1 MSRVCQIT
9 GKKLLYGNHVSH
21 SNRKTRRTY
30 QPNLFVKTFFIP
42 EENRSVTLRV
52 SGAGLRTI
60 SKNGISACLK
70 KAVAKG
76 YYTEK

>member
-1 MSRVCQIT
+1 MSAVCQIT
-9 GKKLLYGNHVSH
+9 GKKLMFGNHVSH

-30 QPNLFVKTFFIP
+30 RPNLFVKTFFIP

-52 SGAGLRTI
+52 SGAGLRHI
-60 SKNGISACLK
+60 SKNGITACLK
-70 KAVAKG
+70 EARKKG